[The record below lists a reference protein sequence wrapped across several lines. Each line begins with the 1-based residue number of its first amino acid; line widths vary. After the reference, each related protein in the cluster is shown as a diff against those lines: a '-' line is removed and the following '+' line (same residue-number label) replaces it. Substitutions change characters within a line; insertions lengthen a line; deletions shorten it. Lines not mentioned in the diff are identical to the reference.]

1 MTSSNILLQDWD
13 TPFGLPPFQAIRDE
27 DFIPAFEDAMRT
39 HRAEIETVANDGNEP
54 TFANTVEALERAG
67 RALTKV
73 ANVFFNLSAADTNDT
88 RQAIERNIG
97 PKLAKHSMAIYTDPK
112 LFGRIDAL
120 AKKADTLGLDGE
132 QRRLLERY
140 HKRFIR
146 AGAKLDAAGK
156 ARLTEINTR
165 LSELHTAFSQNV
177 LAAEKAFQLVL
188 DGEADLAGLPD
199 FVREGAA
206 MAAEERGLPGKHVIT
221 LSRANVEPFL
231 EFSTRRD
238 LREKAYRAYIAR
250 GDGGDGAPDNTPL
263 IREILALRAELA
275 RLLGFSTY
283 AAYQIDDAMA
293 KTPATARGL
302 LEKVWAGAK
311 RRADAEAAALAALA
325 QAEGHNEPL
334 AAWDWHHYA
343 EKQRKAEFDID
354 GAALKPYFELD
365 AMIAAAFETA
375 HRLFG
380 LSFEERRDVPVY
392 HPDVRA
398 WTVKGR
404 DGKPLA
410 LFVGDYFARPSK
422 RSGAWM
428 SDFREQ
434 SRIDGEVLPIIVNV
448 LNFSKGGDGKPSLL
462 SLDDVRTLF
471 HEFGHGLH
479 GMLSNVTYPGLSG
492 TSVDRD
498 FVELPSQLYE
508 NWALQPEILNRFARH
523 VETAE
528 PLPQAIVD
536 KLHAA
541 RKFNQG
547 FATAEYAASAL
558 YDLAIHEADDAD
570 NIDPAA
576 FETELRVSLG
586 VPDAIGLRHRPTHFQ
601 HIFAGGGYAAG
612 YYTYLWAEVMEAD
625 AFNAFEEAGSVF
637 DPQVAERLHRFVY
650 SSGGTLKPDEA
661 YRAFRGR
668 DPEVGPLL
676 EKRGLAE
683 GESATVD

>member
-27 DFIPAFEDAMRT
+27 DFIPAFENAMKT
-39 HRAEIETVANDGNEP
+39 HRAEIETIANDGNEP

-73 ANVFFNLSAADTNDT
+73 ANVFFNLSSADTNDT
-88 RQAIERNIG
+88 RQAIERDIG

-112 LFGRIDAL
+112 LFERIDAL
-120 AKKADTLGLDGE
+120 AEKADTLGLDDE

-156 ARLTEINTR
+156 ARLTDINAR

-206 MAAEERGLPGKHVIT
+206 KAAEERGLSGKHVIT
-221 LSRANVEPFL
+221 LSRASIEPFL

-250 GDGGDGAPDNTPL
+250 GEGGDDSPDNTPL
-263 IREILALRAELA
+263 ISEILALRAELA
-275 RLLGFSTY
+275 KLLGFSTY

-293 KTPATARGL
+293 KTPANARDL

-311 RRADAEAAALAALA
+311 RRADAEADALATLA

-343 EKQRKAEFDID
+343 EKRRKAEFDID

-380 LSFEERRDVPVY
+380 LTFEERRDVPLY

-398 WTVKGR
+398 WTVKNR
-404 DGKPLA
+404 DGKPVA
-410 LFVGDYFARPSK
+410 LFVGDYFARTSK

-448 LNFSKGGDGKPSLL
+448 LNFTKGGEGKPSLL

-523 VETAE
+523 VETGE

-547 FATAEYAASAL
+547 FATAEYTASAL
-558 YDLAIHEADDAD
+558 YDLAIHEADGAGVT
-570 NIDPAA
+570 DPAA
-576 FETELRVSLG
+576 FEAELRAKLG
-586 VPDAIGLRHRPTHFQ
+586 MPDAIALRHRPPHFQ

-625 AFNAFEEAGSVF
+625 AFDAFEEAGSAF
-637 DPQVAERLHRFVY
+637 DPEVAERLHRFVY

-676 EKRGLAE
+676 DKRGLTEDA
-683 GESATVD
+683 AA

>member
-39 HRAEIETVANDGNEP
+39 HRAEIETIANDGNEP

-73 ANVFFNLSAADTNDT
+73 ANVFFNLSSADTNDT
-88 RQAIERNIG
+88 RQAIERDIG

-120 AKKADTLGLDGE
+120 AAKADTLGLDGE

-156 ARLTEINTR
+156 ARLTEINSR

-206 MAAEERGLPGKHVIT
+206 MAAEERGLHGKHVIT
-221 LSRANVEPFL
+221 LSRASVEPFL

-238 LREKAYRAYIAR
+238 LREKAYRAYFAR
-250 GDGGDGAPDNTPL
+250 GEGGEGASDNTPL

-275 RLLGFSTY
+275 TLLGFSTY

-293 KTPATARGL
+293 KTPATARDL

-334 AAWDWHHYA
+334 AGWDWHYYA

-380 LSFEERRDVPVY
+380 LSFEERRDLPIY

-398 WTVKGR
+398 WTVKNR

-448 LNFSKGGDGKPSLL
+448 LNFTKGGDGKPSLL

-523 VETAE
+523 VETGE
-528 PLPQAIVD
+528 PLSQAIVD
-536 KLHAA
+536 KLHAV

-547 FATAEYAASAL
+547 FATAEYTASAL
-558 YDLAIHEADDAD
+558 YDLAIHEVD
-570 NIDPAA
+570 NVEGIDPIA
-576 FETELRVSLG
+576 FEKELRASLG
-586 VPDAIGLRHRPTHFQ
+586 VPDAIALRHRAPHFQ

-683 GESATVD
+683 SESATV